1 MSSKQN
7 LLKTLNHQTPDK
19 LVVDFGSTAVT
30 GIHVLVVQKLRAHFG
45 LENRP
50 IKVIEPYQMLGELEE
65 DLLDAMDIDV
75 IGISPPKNMFGHLQ
89 QDWKPFRTFWGQEV
103 LVPGQFNTSPDNHGN
118 LLVYPEGDTSAE
130 PSAIMVKEAFFF
142 DAIDRQMEIQ
152 EELLDPADNLEEFG
166 LFSDDD
172 ILYWQKAAAVA
183 SLSHKG
189 IVANFGGTAI
199 GDIALVPAMQLKKAK
214 GIRSVAEWYMSTL
227 MRPDYLHRVFD
238 AQTDMAIEN
247 LKTAWQTVGDN
258 IQVIFICGTDFG
270 TQESTFCGIDTYEE
284 LYHPYYL
291 KMNNWIHENTSWKTF
306 KHCCGAIEPFIDSFI
321 KSGFDILNPIQINAR
336 GMDSALLKKKYG
348 DRIVFWGGGVD
359 TQKVLPF
366 ATPDEVEEHVKR
378 QCDILSENGGFVF
391 NAVHNIQANV
401 PLENVLAMLK
411 AIRTF

>member
-284 LYHPYYL
+284 LYQPYYL

-366 ATPDEVEEHVKR
+366 ASPDEVEEHVKR